1 MEHGI
6 DLEYSIKHFEKEIKY
21 INELLRYMKLEHA
34 VGRKLVNKRTNYEK
48 CLNVLLGHKEIDY
61 DPEVPL
67 TSLRA
72 KLYQLNQQLEVIPE
86 AQVIIDQI
94 EYVTKLLKDGK
105 S

>member
-6 DLEYSIKHFEKEIKY
+6 DLTYSKKHFEKEIRY
-21 INELLRYMKLEHA
+21 INELLKHLKLEHII
-34 VGRKLVNKRTNYEK
+34 GRKLVNKRNNYEK
-48 CLNVLLGHKEIDY
+48 SISILNGNKESDY

-72 KLYQLNQQLEVIPE
+72 NLYQLNQQVEVIPE
-86 AQVIIDQI
+86 AQVIIEQI
-94 EYVTKLLKDGK
+94 NYVTKLLKDGK

>member
-6 DLEYSIKHFEKEIKY
+6 DLGYSIKHFEKEIKY
-21 INELLRYMKLEHA
+21 VNELLQHMKLEHT
-34 VGRKLVNKRTNYEK
+34 VGRKLVKKRTNYEK
-48 CLNVLLGHKEIDY
+48 SISILKGNEESDY
-61 DPEVPL
+61 NPEVPL

-72 KLYQLNQQLEVIPE
+72 KLYQLNQQVEVIPE

-94 EYVTKLLKDGK
+94 NYVTKLLNNGK